1 MKRAKGPGFILAAT
15 LVAGIAR
22 SEVVVLDDGDPGYS
36 TTGEWT
42 REESAFTWN
51 TDEWW
56 QSTPN
61 NGATATWAFTNLAA
75 GKYYLSA
82 SWRAE
87 GNRTTAAQYA
97 VDGTPAAVVDQ
108 SSAQSFGFDEEVF
121 SAGYARLSSFNGYVA
136 RSISNGSLQVTV
148 SSAVPGLYL
157 MADSV
162 RLERAPQDVEK
173 VYVVDNEDTTGYTE
187 TGTWSTWEADP
198 YDHRNNIRYTSDPT
212 ATATF
217 NFTGLD
223 DGVYRVS
230 ATWTPGET
238 RPDDATY
245 SIPEVGNR
253 TVNQQVAPSD
263 DVFEEVPWKHL
274 FYGVTITNGILSV
287 VLTNPAGGIGGV
299 LIADAVRLEKLDMAY
314 KSRFTLIEDFE
325 SHTLGSAPSST
336 NGWVGHGAA
345 NGVIVSNGNGQ
356 AAQLLSSGNAGYTL
370 DLKAN
375 SIPDGGKGTVFFRTR
390 SYGAI
395 YNFAAYITDW
405 SWDSGAWWEHDQA
418 GIFGRFDTGDGTALR
433 PHWNYGN
440 IQDIQSDTWHNV
452 WIVVDNAAKTF
463 DLYLSRKD
471 DRATG
476 GVTSVTVATGE
487 AFRSNTANELRT
499 FMFLGT
505 SDPDGGLIDDLY
517 VAQGINLQI
526 PDPVAKAARLKG
538 TLICIF

>member
-173 VYVVDNEDTTGYTE
+173 EKPALTMPPIVFQKSE
-187 TGTWSTWEADP
+187 TGP
-198 YDHRNNIRYTSDPT
+198 
-212 ATATF
+212 
-217 NFTGLD
+217 
-223 DGVYRVS
+223 
-230 ATWTPGET
+230 
-238 RPDDATY
+238 
-245 SIPEVGNR
+245 
-253 TVNQQVAPSD
+253 
-263 DVFEEVPWKHL
+263 
-274 FYGVTITNGILSV
+274 
-287 VLTNPAGGIGGV
+287 
-299 LIADAVRLEKLDMAY
+299 
-314 KSRFTLIEDFE
+314 
-325 SHTLGSAPSST
+325 
-336 NGWVGHGAA
+336 
-345 NGVIVSNGNGQ
+345 
-356 AAQLLSSGNAGYTL
+356 
-370 DLKAN
+370 
-375 SIPDGGKGTVFFRTR
+375 
-390 SYGAI
+390 
-395 YNFAAYITDW
+395 
-405 SWDSGAWWEHDQA
+405 
-418 GIFGRFDTGDGTALR
+418 
-433 PHWNYGN
+433 
-440 IQDIQSDTWHNV
+440 
-452 WIVVDNAAKTF
+452 
-463 DLYLSRKD
+463 
-471 DRATG
+471 
-476 GVTSVTVATGE
+476 
-487 AFRSNTANELRT
+487 
-499 FMFLGT
+499 
-505 SDPDGGLIDDLY
+505 
-517 VAQGINLQI
+517 
-526 PDPVAKAARLKG
+526 
-538 TLICIF
+538 